1 MSKATRR
8 FIVNKVLEMLI
19 TLVVVTLISFL
30 LVRLSPIDPAE
41 AYARRSFAAFSF
53 TDEQMEALRED
64 MGLNDPLP
72 VQYVTWVRDA
82 LHLDF
87 GKSFVSG
94 QPVFEKV
101 TTAIGITV
109 TIVLISAVIQA
120 VFILLFGCLCYLTRK
135 RMIGHA
141 LIFLCIAGVSIP
153 SFFFASTYL
162 DIFAVKLGLTSVA
175 GNTGLMRYLPAAVC
189 IGIGCIALFSPIIL
203 NFNGNLSDL
212 SVRQALA
219 YAIDK
224 EAISEGLTY
233 GYEPV
238 ANTIVPD
245 GTPYSDICGTEDYSY
260 NVDRA
265 NQLLDEAGW
274 IMNQSTGI
282 REKNGTPLHV
292 VFTCPTDD
300 STIGSIATLFQSQL
314 AEVGI
319 EVEIKSME
327 KMEWYAS
334 YMNPAGW
341 DITAMTAG
349 FFNYA
354 MPQCWFSAMMAQMP
368 EDVSIPLLDNS
379 DEFISALS
387 EFKTCNDDARLK
399 ELFEL
404 LINTDLDQVLDV
416 PLTHQMD
423 MIVYNTD
430 KIADYNFASDYAF
443 LDVTQITPAE

>member
-141 LIFLCIAGVSIP
+141 LIFCVLQGCPSHPFLCQH
-153 SFFFASTYL
+153 
-162 DIFAVKLGLTSVA
+162 
-175 GNTGLMRYLPAAVC
+175 LP
-189 IGIGCIALFSPIIL
+189 
-203 NFNGNLSDL
+203 
-212 SVRQALA
+212 
-219 YAIDK
+219 
-224 EAISEGLTY
+224 
-233 GYEPV
+233 
-238 ANTIVPD
+238 
-245 GTPYSDICGTEDYSY
+245 
-260 NVDRA
+260 
-265 NQLLDEAGW
+265 
-274 IMNQSTGI
+274 
-282 REKNGTPLHV
+282 
-292 VFTCPTDD
+292 
-300 STIGSIATLFQSQL
+300 
-314 AEVGI
+314 
-319 EVEIKSME
+319 
-327 KMEWYAS
+327 
-334 YMNPAGW
+334 
-341 DITAMTAG
+341 
-349 FFNYA
+349 
-354 MPQCWFSAMMAQMP
+354 
-368 EDVSIPLLDNS
+368 
-379 DEFISALS
+379 
-387 EFKTCNDDARLK
+387 
-399 ELFEL
+399 
-404 LINTDLDQVLDV
+404 
-416 PLTHQMD
+416 
-423 MIVYNTD
+423 
-430 KIADYNFASDYAF
+430 
-443 LDVTQITPAE
+443 

>member
-189 IGIGCIALFSPIIL
+189 IGIGCIALFSPM
-203 NFNGNLSDL
+203 
-212 SVRQALA
+212 LA
-219 YAIDK
+219 NNIQKEMEQDSAFYARCRGLWG
-224 EAISEGLTY
+224 AIRESSLLKCNNPAHKY
-233 GYEPV
+233 HC
-238 ANTIVPD
+238 VPD
-245 GTPYSDICGTEDYSY
+245 VEDETRLKTVLPDCIMIMNKTISFLDEIYGIPE
-260 NVDRA
+260 
-265 NQLLDEAGW
+265 QLL
-274 IMNQSTGI
+274 N
-282 REKNGTPLHV
+282 
-292 VFTCPTDD
+292 
-300 STIGSIATLFQSQL
+300 
-314 AEVGI
+314 EVI
-319 EVEIKSME
+319 NFEIK
-327 KMEWYAS
+327 
-334 YMNPAGW
+334 PIAG
-341 DITAMTAG
+341 
-349 FFNYA
+349 
-354 MPQCWFSAMMAQMP
+354 
-368 EDVSIPLLDNS
+368 
-379 DEFISALS
+379 
-387 EFKTCNDDARLK
+387 
-399 ELFEL
+399 
-404 LINTDLDQVLDV
+404 
-416 PLTHQMD
+416 
-423 MIVYNTD
+423 
-430 KIADYNFASDYAF
+430 
-443 LDVTQITPAE
+443 

>member
-189 IGIGCIALFSPIIL
+189 IGIGCIALFSPMLSNNIQKEMEQDSAFYARCRGLSEGKILLRYALPNAVVTLLPSFCQMLGLCMAGSAIVERVFSLPGLGYLIIDSVL
-203 NFNGNLSDL
+203 YRDSPVIHATILFLAFSLVMFNILSDIL
-212 SVRQALA
+212 RRILQRDASAR
-219 YAIDK
+219 
-224 EAISEGLTY
+224 EG
-233 GYEPV
+233 
-238 ANTIVPD
+238 
-245 GTPYSDICGTEDYSY
+245 
-260 NVDRA
+260 
-265 NQLLDEAGW
+265 
-274 IMNQSTGI
+274 
-282 REKNGTPLHV
+282 
-292 VFTCPTDD
+292 
-300 STIGSIATLFQSQL
+300 
-314 AEVGI
+314 
-319 EVEIKSME
+319 
-327 KMEWYAS
+327 
-334 YMNPAGW
+334 
-341 DITAMTAG
+341 
-349 FFNYA
+349 
-354 MPQCWFSAMMAQMP
+354 
-368 EDVSIPLLDNS
+368 
-379 DEFISALS
+379 
-387 EFKTCNDDARLK
+387 ARL
-399 ELFEL
+399 
-404 LINTDLDQVLDV
+404 
-416 PLTHQMD
+416 
-423 MIVYNTD
+423 
-430 KIADYNFASDYAF
+430 
-443 LDVTQITPAE
+443 

>member
-8 FIVNKVLEMLI
+8 FIVNKILEMLI

-41 AYARRSFAAFSF
+41 AYARRTFAAFSF

-87 GKSFVSG
+87 GESFVSG

-162 DIFAVKLGLTSVA
+162 DIFAVKLGLTSVV

-189 IGIGCIALFSPIIL
+189 IAIGCIALFSPM
-203 NFNGNLSDL
+203 
-212 SVRQALA
+212 LA
-219 YAIDK
+219 NNIEK
-224 EAISEGLTY
+224 EMEQDSAFLPGAEG
-233 GYEPV
+233 
-238 ANTIVPD
+238 
-245 GTPYSDICGTEDYSY
+245 S
-260 NVDRA
+260 
-265 NQLLDEAGW
+265 
-274 IMNQSTGI
+274 
-282 REKNGTPLHV
+282 
-292 VFTCPTDD
+292 
-300 STIGSIATLFQSQL
+300 
-314 AEVGI
+314 
-319 EVEIKSME
+319 
-327 KMEWYAS
+327 
-334 YMNPAGW
+334 
-341 DITAMTAG
+341 
-349 FFNYA
+349 
-354 MPQCWFSAMMAQMP
+354 
-368 EDVSIPLLDNS
+368 
-379 DEFISALS
+379 
-387 EFKTCNDDARLK
+387 LK
-399 ELFEL
+399 EKSCCA
-404 LINTDLDQVLDV
+404 
-416 PLTHQMD
+416 MR
-423 MIVYNTD
+423 
-430 KIADYNFASDYAF
+430 S
-443 LDVTQITPAE
+443 PAQW

>member
-189 IGIGCIALFSPIIL
+189 IGIVCIALFSPM
-203 NFNGNLSDL
+203 
-212 SVRQALA
+212 LA
-219 YAIDK
+219 NNIQKEMEQDSAFYARCRGL
-224 EAISEGLTY
+224 SEGKILLRYALPNAVVTLLPSFCQMLGLCMAGSAIVERVFSLPGL
-233 GYEPV
+233 GYL
-238 ANTIVPD
+238 I
-245 GTPYSDICGTEDYSY
+245 I
-260 NVDRA
+260 
-265 NQLLDEAGW
+265 
-274 IMNQSTGI
+274 
-282 REKNGTPLHV
+282 
-292 VFTCPTDD
+292 D
-300 STIGSIATLFQSQL
+300 S
-314 AEVGI
+314 
-319 EVEIKSME
+319 
-327 KMEWYAS
+327 
-334 YMNPAGW
+334 
-341 DITAMTAG
+341 
-349 FFNYA
+349 
-354 MPQCWFSAMMAQMP
+354 
-368 EDVSIPLLDNS
+368 
-379 DEFISALS
+379 
-387 EFKTCNDDARLK
+387 
-399 ELFEL
+399 
-404 LINTDLDQVLDV
+404 VL
-416 PLTHQMD
+416 
-423 MIVYNTD
+423 
-430 KIADYNFASDYAF
+430 
-443 LDVTQITPAE
+443 

>member
-189 IGIGCIALFSPIIL
+189 IGIGCIALFSPMLANNIQKEMEQDSAFYARCRGLSEGKILLRYALPNAVVTLLPSFCQMLGLCMAGSAIVERVFSLPGLACGASKMRIMLVHILPNIIRDVVQFICL
-203 NFNGNLSDL
+203 SCAEMIIAISGFSFIGLSLGDDVIDWGVMLSDA
-212 SVRQALA
+212 RALA
-219 YAIDK
+219 GTHLQLLFYPIFFIFKPNAMYRPVIYRSVKPMHRNVVYPTVPHDLTQNS
-224 EAISEGLTY
+224 EAGRALLRTEHHGRKSER
-233 GYEPV
+233 
-238 ANTIVPD
+238 
-245 GTPYSDICGTEDYSY
+245 ICGTADFSL
-260 NVDRA
+260 A
-265 NQLLDEAGW
+265 NAPG
-274 IMNQSTGI
+274 SPI
-282 REKNGTPLHV
+282 RKPITR
-292 VFTCPTDD
+292 
-300 STIGSIATLFQSQL
+300 
-314 AEVGI
+314 
-319 EVEIKSME
+319 
-327 KMEWYAS
+327 KMEVKS
-334 YMNPAGW
+334 
-341 DITAMTAG
+341 
-349 FFNYA
+349 
-354 MPQCWFSAMMAQMP
+354 
-368 EDVSIPLLDNS
+368 
-379 DEFISALS
+379 
-387 EFKTCNDDARLK
+387 
-399 ELFEL
+399 
-404 LINTDLDQVLDV
+404 
-416 PLTHQMD
+416 
-423 MIVYNTD
+423 
-430 KIADYNFASDYAF
+430 
-443 LDVTQITPAE
+443 